1 MTIKAAD
8 NILPLPLDNN
18 KTNAAESNEHKEF
31 VFNKVLFDTD
41 ALSALQS
48 IFNSSDSVGSKSAS
62 VKFMI
67 TLQDETGLQN
77 LGYSKEQIDQMKPQE
92 AENILKAG
100 IKAEHFYDVI

>member
-1 MTIKAAD
+1 MTNKATD
-8 NILPLPLDNN
+8 NILQIPQDID

-31 VFNKVLFDTD
+31 VFNKVLFDTN

-48 IFNSSDSVGSKSAS
+48 IFSSSDSVASKSAS

-67 TLQDETGLQN
+67 TLQDETDLLS
-77 LGYSKEQIDQMKPQE
+77 LGYSKEQIDRLKPQE